1 MIDSLE
7 GAIAWLDDHI
17 GRGIRPGLERMH
29 GLMGVLGDPQF
40 DYDVIHVAGTNG
52 KTTVTR
58 VASSLL
64 VAHGL
69 RVGTTV
75 SPHLERIEERTML
88 DLEPSSPED
97 FVQSVAD
104 LAAFVDLFEAKHDSV
119 PTYFEL
125 TTALAFNH
133 FATHAVDVGVIEVGM
148 GGRLDATNVANGEV
162 AVVTSIARDHMEW
175 LGDTLEAIAVEK
187 LGIVKEE
194 STLVTGPLPDVV
206 MPIAE
211 ARAAELGV
219 PHRAWDRDYAI
230 KDARLAVGGWIVDI
244 AGVHADYDEVYLPL
258 HGRHQVGNAVIGL
271 VAVEELF
278 GRALDPEAV
287 VEGWTTAT
295 SPGRIEVVG
304 RGPLTILDG
313 AHNPSGLEALA
324 TSLDEEFGDR
334 RFHVVMAAMGD
345 KELAE
350 MVGHLEGVAER
361 CTVTTVD
368 DPRAIAPEDLAE
380 VIRAELDIPVDVEPD
395 PHAAVA
401 HAQQGAAGDEGV
413 LVTGSVYLVGDV
425 RPRLLGRG

>member
-1 MIDSLE
+1 MIDSRE

-17 GRGIRPGLERMH
+17 GRGIRLGLDRMRD
-29 GLMGVLGDPQF
+29 LMAVLGDPQA

-52 KTTVTR
+52 KTTVAR
-58 VASSLL
+58 VASSVL

-88 DLEPSSPED
+88 DLEPASPEE
-97 FVQSVAD
+97 FVQSVSD

-125 TTALAFNH
+125 TTALAFSH

-148 GGRLDATNVANGEV
+148 GGRLDATNVADGEV

-175 LGDTLEAIAVEK
+175 LGDTLEKIAVEK
-187 LGIVKEE
+187 LAIAKEG
-194 STLVTGPLPDVV
+194 STLVTGPLPEVV
-206 MPIAE
+206 VPIAQ
-211 ARAAELGV
+211 ARASELGI
-219 PHRAWDRDYAI
+219 PHRAWDRDFAI
-230 KDARLAVGGWIVDI
+230 KDARLAIGGWSVDI

-258 HGRHQVGNAVIGL
+258 HGRHQVGNAVLGL

-287 VEGWTTAT
+287 IEGWTNAS

-304 RGPLTILDG
+304 RSPLTILDG
-313 AHNPSGLEALA
+313 AHNPSGLEALTA
-324 TSLDEEFGDR
+324 TLDEEFGDR

-345 KELAE
+345 KELDE
-350 MVGHLEGVAER
+350 MVRHLEGVAER

-368 DPRAIAPEDLAE
+368 DPRAIAPEALAE
-380 VIRAELDIPVDVEPD
+380 VVRSSLDIPVDVEPD

-401 HAQQGAAGDEGV
+401 NAVEGAAAGEGV
-413 LVTGSVYLVGDV
+413 LVTGSLYLVGDV
-425 RPRLLGRG
+425 RPRLLGLG